1 MKPTVVGSPYMR
13 HADGLYGWADGEA
26 SIQPGTRGH
35 IPWRGEEGDFSELR
49 CGGTIRA
56 TENISVIVRFGVAV
70 APGLNSFYGRHPL
83 HPM

>member
-1 MKPTVVGSPYMR
+1 MQM
-13 HADGLYGWADGEA
+13 ACMDGRTGKLPSNPEHEV
-26 SIQPGTRGH
+26 TFRGG
-35 IPWRGEEGDFSELR
+35 GEEGDFSELR

-56 TENISVIVRFGVAV
+56 TENISVLVRFGVAV